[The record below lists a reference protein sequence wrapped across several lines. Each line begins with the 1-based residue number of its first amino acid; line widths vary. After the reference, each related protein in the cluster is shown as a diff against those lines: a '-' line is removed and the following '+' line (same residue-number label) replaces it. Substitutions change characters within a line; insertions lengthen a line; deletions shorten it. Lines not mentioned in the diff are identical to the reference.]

1 MDFAPGHRPKKTEK
15 VATSDAMAPG
25 ANRLDGVLPPAE
37 ETERTQLWL
46 REALDAVAHLGATFQ
61 TEQASGATPETV
73 FRAARQALL
82 RVADFKTM
90 AIVFADDEGLGFE
103 VGLVEPESDRVAVQR
118 ELDAQIQEGT
128 FGWALYQDRP
138 IIVPGTH
145 MGKSLLMHVL
155 ATPSKIS
162 GMFFAALDEEHPF
175 IPEMGQMVLSILM
188 QNCAGVLES
197 GGLYRELAEH
207 NFRLEQTVRDRTEEL
222 RKSEAEALAAAKAKA
237 EFLANM
243 SHEIRTPIN
252 GVLGMTGLLLETSLN
267 TEQREFAKATERS
280 AQTLL
285 MLVNDILD
293 VSKIEA
299 GSLTL
304 EEVPLDLRVV
314 VDDVGELLAPQAI
327 TKGIELGVRYA
338 PGVDRHFVGDPGRIR
353 QIVTNLAGNAVKFTS
368 DGHVLISVDATP
380 EGQIRLSVQDTG
392 TGIPANAV
400 DRIFDKFEQADL
412 STTRKHG
419 GTGLG
424 LAICREL
431 TALMG
436 GDIGVESEVGEG
448 STFWTTLGLAPDP
461 NPPADELKGAA
472 EGHRFLVVSPST
484 FVAGLAADQLG
495 ILGASTDVHNTAA
508 DAERAAVVAAQG
520 GNAYRAVL
528 ADVALGME
536 ACGRLAR
543 SVRAAAGDAT
553 SVIRL
558 TPGHLPDRNED
569 NGFDFD
575 IPKPLLERR
584 WVDAL
589 RRLGIHGSTE
599 AAEEEASAEAEMLAS
614 GRVLLVEDNRVNRMI
629 ATSLLEKM
637 GVKAAVAE
645 NGKEALEAVTAEA
658 WDLVLMDCQMP
669 VMDGYDATRAIRE
682 LEKERGGHTPI
693 VALTASARESDK
705 QRCLESGMDAFL
717 SKPLTID
724 ELRNAV
730 VEWLQPAGTES
741 ATSDVSMDSA

>member
-1 MDFAPGHRPKKTEK
+1 MDFAPGHRPKDVEMPANEASG
-15 VATSDAMAPG
+15 ATV
-25 ANRLDGVLPPAE
+25 NRIDGVLPTE
-37 ETERTQLWL
+37 DTERRQLWL

-82 RVADFKTM
+82 RVADFGCM
-90 AIVFADDEGLGFE
+90 AIVFADEEGLGFE
-103 VGLVEPESDRVAVQR
+103 VGLLEPETEREAVQA
-118 ELDAQIQEGT
+118 ELDWQIQEGT

-138 IIVPGTH
+138 IIVPGKH

-188 QNCAGVLES
+188 QSCAGVLES
-197 GGLYRELAEH
+197 GALYRELADH
-207 NFRLEQTVRDRTEEL
+207 NYRLEQTVRERTEEL

-252 GVLGMTGLLLETSLN
+252 GVLGMTGLLLETSL
-267 TEQREFAKATERS
+267 TAEQREFAEATERS
-280 AQTLL
+280 AETLL

-304 EEVPLDLRVV
+304 EEVPLDLHLV

-327 TKGIELGVRYA
+327 AKGIELGVHYSPDVGRY
-338 PGVDRHFVGDPGRIR
+338 FIGDPGRIR

-368 DGHVLISVDATP
+368 EGHVLISVDATP
-380 EGQIRLSVQDTG
+380 EGQIRLSVEDTG
-392 TGIPANAV
+392 TGIPAHAV
-400 DRIFDKFEQADL
+400 ERIFDKFEQADL

-431 TALMG
+431 TTLMG
-436 GDIGVESEVGEG
+436 GDIGVESEVGAG
-448 STFWTTLGLAPDP
+448 STFWTTLDLEPDP
-461 NPPADELKGAA
+461 DGPTDQLQDAA
-472 EGHRFLVVSPST
+472 AGHRFLVVSPSS
-484 FVAGLAADQLG
+484 FVAGLAVDQLEL
-495 ILGASTDVHNTAA
+495 LGAKTDVQSTHE
-508 DAERAAVVAAQG
+508 DGERAAVLAAQDG
-520 GNAYRAVL
+520 KPYRAVL
-528 ADVALGME
+528 ADAALGIE

-543 SVRAAAGDAT
+543 SVRATAGTAT

-558 TPGHLPDRNED
+558 TPGHLPDRNDE

-575 IPKPLLERR
+575 MPKPLLERR
-584 WVDAL
+584 WTEAL

-599 AAEEEASAEAEMLAS
+599 AAEEEASAQAAMLAS

-637 GVKAAVAE
+637 GVSAEVAE
-645 NGKEALEAVTAEA
+645 NGKEAVEAVTAEK
-658 WDLVLMDCQMP
+658 WDLILMDCQMP
-669 VMDGYDATRAIRE
+669 VMDGYDATRAIRD
-682 LEKERGGHTPI
+682 LERKRGGHIPI

-705 QRCLESGMDAFL
+705 RKCLESGMDGLL

-724 ELRNAV
+724 ELRSAV
-730 VEWLQPAGTES
+730 VEWLQPTGTES
-741 ATSDVSMDSA
+741 VTSEVATDSA